1 MHEISFRNIKKR
13 YEKIT
18 ALDDVSFDIK
28 KGEYVT
34 ILGPTGSGK
43 TTVLRLLAG
52 LIEPDEGEIRFDGKR
67 VNDLRPEERD
77 VGLVFQN
84 FMLFPHLNVWENV
97 TFGPRMRGWT
107 SDKTNKLSRQMLDL
121 VHLFNRASSYP
132 NELSGGMQ
140 QRIALARTLT
150 PGSKIMLMDEP
161 LGALDA
167 RLRVELRYELVRLMK
182 DLGITTIHVT
192 HDQEEAMTI
201 SDKIMVLRRGKIEQI
216 GAPMELF
223 LRPRSIFVANFVGES
238 NFMAGIV
245 KEIDESFL
253 NVELKDGLS
262 VVVPSIDGAV
272 LGERIVIA
280 LKPEIVYIEKGAT
293 EGINH
298 LQGVVERKSFLGA
311 FIKYS
316 TRLETGDLVN
326 SKVLALQQDKTLGTG
341 DRITV
346 SFKSKEAIVYHHP
359 KDGVRRELEV
369 E

>member
-1 MHEISFRNIKKR
+1 MHEISFHNVKKR
-13 YEKIT
+13 YGKIT
-18 ALDDVSFDIK
+18 ALDGVSFDIE

-34 ILGPTGSGK
+34 VLGPTGSGK
-43 TTVLRLLAG
+43 TTVLKLLAG
-52 LIEPDEGEIRFDGKR
+52 LIEPDEGEVRFKDKR
-67 VNDLRPEERD
+67 VNELRPEERD

-97 TFGPRMRGWT
+97 TFGPHMRGWT
-107 SDKTNKLSRQMLDL
+107 SEKTDKLGRHMLDL

-182 DLGITTIHVT
+182 GLGITTVHVT

-238 NFMAGIV
+238 NIIEGIIR
-245 KEIDESFL
+245 EIKNGFL
-253 NVELKDGLS
+253 KVELKDGLT
-262 VVVPSIDGAV
+262 VVVPSVDGAV

-280 LKPEIVYIEKGAT
+280 LKPENVSIQKGVT
-293 EGINH
+293 KGINH
-298 LQGVVERKSFLGA
+298 IQGVIERRSFLGTFA
-311 FIKYS
+311 KYS
-316 TRLETGDLVN
+316 ARLETGDLVN
-326 SKVLALQQDKTLGTG
+326 SKVLALQKDKTLEMG
-341 DRITV
+341 DKTTV
-346 SFKSKEAIVYHHP
+346 SFRSNEAVVYHHP